1 VTGIPTTAM
10 GCSWI
15 PEKDRR
21 DFRVCVAGPGR
32 LSAPFRLISPW
43 LARLPANFA
52 IVHQSPKQMPGKTA
66 AAVFDDVKSLVC
78 IELGVPM

>member
-1 VTGIPTTAM
+1 
-10 GCSWI
+10 
-15 PEKDRR
+15 
-21 DFRVCVAGPGR
+21 
-32 LSAPFRLISPW
+32 LISPW